1 MCGGWCASIAEEL
14 WPAEPHVN
22 DIITRDSRVLLC
34 VRGMEP
40 RQLTSA
46 RLTYVRHYIVAPRR
60 AGRGVPVRVCVWCG
74 GHGVVRVRVLERVR
88 RMLRIAVQQWR
99 IRIFMGHIIIRTH

>member
-60 AGRGVPVRVCVWCG
+60 AGRGYTGSGCVCG
-74 GHGVVRVRVLERVR
+74 GGVVRVRVLERVR